1 MELDLAGKWVLITGA
16 SKGIGAGTA
25 RSFAA
30 EGANLHLV
38 ARGEEGL
45 ERIKREIVEQTE
57 VHVYTHSVDVG
68 DSKNLG
74 RLLDACEDIDILVNN
89 AGGIRGGT
97 IEAVDE
103 ATWREGWDVK
113 IYGFVN
119 LTRLAYG
126 RMKRRGSGVII
137 NVIGNAGEV
146 LDPNYIAGT
155 TGNAALMAFSRALG
169 AQSLDAGIRVLGVNP
184 GPVDT
189 GRIRTLLKQRARE
202 EFGDESRWETLMTRF
217 PLGRPASVPDVADM
231 IVFLASDRC
240 TYVSGTIVTVDGGI
254 ASRGS
259 VF

>member
-1 MELDLAGKWVLITGA
+1 
-16 SKGIGAGTA
+16 
-25 RSFAA
+25 
-30 EGANLHLV
+30 
-38 ARGEEGL
+38 
-45 ERIKREIVEQTE
+45 
-57 VHVYTHSVDVG
+57 
-68 DSKNLG
+68 
-74 RLLDACEDIDILVNN
+74 
-89 AGGIRGGT
+89 
-97 IEAVDE
+97 
-103 ATWREGWDVK
+103 
-113 IYGFVN
+113 
-119 LTRLAYG
+119 
-126 RMKRRGSGVII
+126 MKRSGGGVII

-189 GRIRTLLKQRARE
+189 GRIRTLLKHRARE
-202 EFGDESRWETLMTRF
+202 EFGDESRWETLKTRF
-217 PLGRPASVPDVADM
+217 PLGRPASVPDIADM

>member
-30 EGANLHLV
+30 EGANLYLV
-38 ARGEEGL
+38 ARGAEGL
-45 ERIKREIVEQTE
+45 KSIKRQIAEQAN
-57 VHVYTHSVDVG
+57 VNIRTHSVDVG
-68 DSKNLG
+68 ESKNLG
-74 RLLDACEDIDILVNN
+74 RLLDACGDVDILVNN
-89 AGGIRGGT
+89 AGAIRGGT

-202 EFGDESRWETLMTRF
+202 EYGDESRWETLMTRF
-217 PLGRPASVPDVADM
+217 PLGAAGECSR
-231 IVFLASDRC
+231 RC
-240 TYVSGTIVTVDGGI
+240 RHDCF
-254 ASRGS
+254 SRFGS
-259 VF
+259 MHLRQRHDCHR